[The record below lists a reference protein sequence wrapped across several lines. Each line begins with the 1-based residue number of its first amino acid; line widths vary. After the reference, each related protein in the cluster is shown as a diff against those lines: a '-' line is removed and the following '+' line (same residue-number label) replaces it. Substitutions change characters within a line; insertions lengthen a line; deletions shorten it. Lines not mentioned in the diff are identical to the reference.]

1 MTISE
6 ADTARPAPGGRTA
19 APVAFEERHPHE
31 TGFGTFFT
39 AHIAP
44 VLGQVEDARLSAR
57 KIFNFRLLI
66 CVLAAIPLVA
76 AAVLFGPSLIPTDFI
91 DVALGIGFVS
101 VAGAAYWINRPRTKF
116 LVGFKQEI
124 LRPIATFFKLDFHAK
139 GRDLCASFGDTGIL
153 HRHDERRHEDGF
165 WGDYQGVELAFE
177 EVKLIKVTRTNKG
190 TRRNTV
196 FDGVAVMLSMNKR
209 FNGHT
214 IIKEDLGSA
223 FNWIRD
229 KTNKLDAVQLEDPRF
244 EDRFEVYSSD
254 QVEARYLLTPA
265 FMERMLSVA
274 DAFDKARLRACF
286 RDDRLYMLIPY
297 RKNLF
302 EAASLHKTV
311 LETDSLRTVLRQIQ
325 ELRGIVDAL
334 KLNER
339 LGL

>member
-6 ADTARPAPGGRTA
+6 ADTARPSPGGRTA

-31 TGFGTFFT
+31 AGFGAFFT
-39 AHIAP
+39 THIAP
-44 VLGQVEDARLSAR
+44 VLGMVEDARLEAR

-66 CVLAAIPLVA
+66 CVLAAIPIIA
-76 AAVLFGPSLIPTDFI
+76 AAILFGPSLIPTDFI
-91 DVALGIGFVS
+91 DVALGGGFVAI
-101 VAGAAYWINRPRTKF
+101 AGAVYWINRPRAKF

-124 LRPIATFFKLDFHAK
+124 LRPIATFFNLNFHAH
-139 GRDLCASFGDTGIL
+139 GRDLCASFDDTGIL
-153 HRHDERRHEDGF
+153 HSHNERKYEDGF

-214 IIKEDLGSA
+214 VIKEDLGGA
-223 FNWIRD
+223 FNWVRD
-229 KTNKLDAVQLEDPRF
+229 KTSELEAVRLEDPQF

-274 DAFDKARLRACF
+274 EAFDRARMRACF

-297 RKNLF
+297 RKDLF

-311 LETDSLRTVLRQIQ
+311 LETESLRTVLRQIQ

>member
-6 ADTARPAPGGRTA
+6 TDTGRPAPSGLSA
-19 APVAFEERHPHE
+19 APVAFEERQAHE
-31 TGFGTFFT
+31 TGFGAFFS

-44 VLGQVEDARLSAR
+44 VLGKVEDSRLEARR
-57 KIFNFRLLI
+57 TFNFRLMI
-66 CVLAAIPLVA
+66 CVLAAIPLVT
-76 AAVLFGPSLIPTDFI
+76 AAVVLGPSLISTDFI
-91 DVALGIGFVS
+91 DIAFGAGFAA
-101 VAGAAYWINRPRTKF
+101 VAGAVFWINRPRANF

-124 LRPIATFFKLDFHAK
+124 LRPIATFFDLNFDAK
-139 GRDLCASFGDTGIL
+139 GRDLCASFGETGIL
-153 HRHDERRHEDGF
+153 HSHDERSREDGF

-190 TRRNTV
+190 TRRTTV

-223 FNWIRD
+223 LNWIRD
-229 KTNKLDAVQLEDPRF
+229 KTSKLESVQLEDPQF

-274 DAFDKARLRACF
+274 DAFDKAKLRACF
-286 RDDRLYMLIPY
+286 QDDRLYMLIPY
-297 RKNLF
+297 RQDMF

-339 LGL
+339 IGL

>member
-6 ADTARPAPGGRTA
+6 AATGPHAPARPDTTSI
-19 APVAFEERHPHE
+19 AFDERHPHE
-31 TGFGTFFT
+31 SGFNAFF
-39 AHIAP
+39 AEHIAP
-44 VLGQVEDARLSAR
+44 VLGMVEEARLAAR
-57 KIFNFRLLI
+57 KTFNFRLLTSL
-66 CVLAAIPLVA
+66 LAAIPVLTA
-76 AAVLFGPSLIPTDFI
+76 GVLFGPKLIPPDFY
-91 DVALGIGFVS
+91 DVALGIGFVA
-101 VAGAAYWINRPRTKF
+101 VAGAGFWVNRPRKRF
-116 LVGFKQEI
+116 LFGFKQEI
-124 LRPIATFFKLDFHAK
+124 LRPVATFFGLNFDAN
-139 GRDLCASFGDTGIL
+139 GRDLCASFDETGIL
-153 HRHDERRHEDGF
+153 HSHNERTHEDAF
-165 WGDYQGVELAFE
+165 WGDYMGVELAFE
-177 EVKLIKVTRTNKG
+177 EVKLVKVTRTNKG

-196 FDGVAVMLSMNKR
+196 FDGVAVMLHMNKR

-214 IIKEDLGSA
+214 IIKEDLGGA

-229 KTNKLDAVQLEDPRF
+229 KTNKLEAVRLEDPKF

-274 DAFDKARLRACF
+274 DAFGKARLRACF

-297 RKNLF
+297 RQNLF

-311 LETDSLRTVLRQIQ
+311 LETNSLRTVLRQVQ